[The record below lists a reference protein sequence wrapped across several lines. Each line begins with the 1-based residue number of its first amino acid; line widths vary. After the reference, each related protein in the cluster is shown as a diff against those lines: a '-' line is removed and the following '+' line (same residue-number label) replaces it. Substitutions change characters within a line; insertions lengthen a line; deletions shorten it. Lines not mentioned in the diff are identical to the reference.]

1 VPVKGETVDLSRR
14 SFLKRSSMA
23 AALAGVATAAPMLV
37 TAGESAGPAGASAAS
52 EVPEAASMSEPVIA
66 HLSSLASGE
75 VNVYVGT
82 RQVTVN
88 DPHLASLLYHAS
100 R

>member
-1 VPVKGETVDLSRR
+1 VELSRR

-23 AALAGVATAAPMLV
+23 AAVAGVATAAPMLIA
-37 TAGESAGPAGASAAS
+37 TAESAGPAGASAAS
-52 EVPEAASMSEPVIA
+52 ELPEGASLTEPVIA

-82 RQVTVN
+82 RQVTIN
-88 DPHLASLLYHAS
+88 DPHLASLLFHAS

>member
-1 VPVKGETVDLSRR
+1 
-14 SFLKRSSMA
+14 
-23 AALAGVATAAPMLV
+23 VATAVPALV

-52 EVPEAASMSEPVIA
+52 ELPEGATMSEPVIA

-82 RQVTVN
+82 RQVTVT
-88 DPHLASLLYHAS
+88 DPHLASLLYRVS